1 MPDLFSAQNQH
12 QRLLIRRTA
21 LSFCGAD
28 AMSGCTPIMNENGTQ
43 KHLTPA
49 DSPDFM
55 ELLMYA

>member
-1 MPDLFSAQNQH
+1 
-12 QRLLIRRTA
+12 
-21 LSFCGAD
+21 
-28 AMSGCTPIMNENGTQ
+28 MSGCTPIMNENGTQ